1 MFGKL
6 TTSERVSK
14 IKIQLQDEQPF
25 WAYLILKLEMVEDT
39 KKLLPEH
46 AGMGVN
52 AQGRV
57 LWKKKFV
64 DKLTNQELK
73 FVLAHEV
80 GHLVFS
86 HLVRVGNRDPMV
98 WNVVTDAVLNEILR
112 DNGFTPPKELII
124 PDYKHEIKLFGKTIK
139 HTDEKIAEQLYDEL
153 GVPSKKHKA
162 VVGFDNHEFGKNMSE
177 SAKRECEERWKDN
190 LVEATIYS
198 KQRGKSPRGM
208 DRLIGDIL
216 NPKLSWR
223 QLLRRYITN
232 TLPFDYS
239 FSKPNRKFQDM
250 IMPGPV
256 KEVIEVV
263 AHIDTSGSLS
273 SKELGEFMS
282 EVSGVAGSHQNL
294 KMTLIECDCEIQQV
308 VELTSGNRSKLKK
321 FKVKGGGGT
330 SHKPVF
336 DYINKNIPTCKLL
349 ISLTDGYSDIDRLK
363 KPRYDVL
370 WVAPKHSAGDNNFP
384 YGRVLRL

>member
-6 TTSERVSK
+6 STSERVSK
-14 IKIQLQDEQPF
+14 VKIQLQDEHPF

-39 KKLLPEH
+39 KNLLPKH
-46 AGMGVN
+46 AGLGVN
-52 AQGRV
+52 AKGRV
-57 LWKKKFV
+57 LWKKSFV
-64 DKLTNQELK
+64 SKLTDPELK

-86 HLVRVGNRDPMV
+86 HLIRVGNRDPMV

-112 DNGFTPPKELII
+112 ENGFTPPKELII
-124 PDYKHEIKLFGKTIK
+124 PDYRHEIKLFGKTIE
-139 HTDEKIAEQLYDEL
+139 HTDEKTAEQLYDEL
-153 GVPSKKHKA
+153 GIPSKKHK
-162 VVGFDNHEFGKNMSE
+162 VPKGFDKHEFGKNMSE

-190 LVEATIYS
+190 LVEATIHS

-208 DRLIGDIL
+208 GRLIGDIL

-239 FSKPNRKFQDM
+239 FSKPNRKFQDI
-250 IMPGPV
+250 IMPGAI
-256 KEVIEVV
+256 KEVVEVV
-263 AHIDTSGSLS
+263 AHIDTSGSIGK
-273 SKELGEFMS
+273 KELSEFMS
-282 EVSGVAGSHQNL
+282 EVNGVAGSHQNL

-349 ISLTDGYSDIDRLK
+349 ISLTDGYSDIEESN
-363 KPRYDVL
+363 KPRYDVI
-370 WVAPKHSAGDNNFP
+370 WVVPEYSAKNDSFR
-384 YGRVLRL
+384 YGKVLRL